1 LSIGWGL
8 GLTVLNMTKQG
19 GRQTMK
25 KTVAVGFLVVLV
37 GVAYALSGCSKSPE
51 HGAGAAVTQGI
62 AVLYPTQGNKVQGV
76 VTFVKEKDG
85 VHVVASIDG
94 LSPGLHGFHIHELGD
109 CSSPDGNSAGGH
121 FNPMNM
127 PHAGPV
133 AEKRHEGDLGNLQ
146 ADASGK
152 AKLAAVDPKLS
163 FEGANSIIGRS
174 VVVHAQPDDF
184 TTQPTGASGPRVAC
198 GVIGV
203 MK

>member
-1 LSIGWGL
+1 
-8 GLTVLNMTKQG
+8 
-19 GRQTMK
+19 MK

-51 HGAGAAVTQGI
+51 HVGTGAGAAVTQAI

-76 VTFVKEKDG
+76 VTFVQEKDG
-85 VHVVASIDG
+85 VHMVAAIDG
-94 LSPGLHGFHIHELGD
+94 LSSGLHGFHIHELGD
-109 CSSPDGNSAGGH
+109 CSSADGNSAGGH

-127 PHAGPV
+127 QHGGPT
-133 AEKRHEGDLGNLQ
+133 AAQRHEGDLGNLQ

-152 AKLAAVDPKLS
+152 ARLTAVDAKLS
-163 FEGANSIIGRS
+163 FEGANSIIGRG

>member
-1 LSIGWGL
+1 
-8 GLTVLNMTKQG
+8 
-19 GRQTMK
+19 MK
-25 KTVAVGFLVVLV
+25 KTVGIGFLVVLV
-37 GVAYALSGCSKSPE
+37 GVAYALNGCSKSPE
-51 HGAGAAVTQGI
+51 HVGAETGAAVTQAI

-85 VHVVASIDG
+85 VHVAATIDG

-127 PHAGPV
+127 PHAGPD
-133 AEKRHEGDLGNLQ
+133 AAQRHEGDLGNLQ

-163 FEGANSIIGRS
+163 FEGANSIIGRG
-174 VVVHAQPDDF
+174 VIVHAQADDF